1 MNTPR
6 NTIAFGRTDANAF
19 LARYEKLLKVQT
31 DPIGLPLPLERCHL
45 IPAGDLPALEA
56 CVAAGLQP
64 ASGRQVAEAIAMIAG
79 GWPYAHQKADATAMD
94 IHARMLTE
102 DLAKFPADILV
113 DAIRQLRRTLKF
125 APSIAEIYESAMER
139 LVKRKGQLSVIEA
152 HRREHDRRAAVERA
166 AADAEAERRAD
177 MARRLARLVECHG
190 AAMERWTL
198 KDFEAA
204 WLGAEAAGLTFL
216 GKWMDGVDSC
226 AAWVIEAMPV
236 LVAARPPWSGVAAT
250 IAANRVEVAAGAE

>member
-1 MNTPR
+1 MHAQRHAVAVARPDNP
-6 NTIAFGRTDANAF
+6 AF
-19 LARYEKLLKVQT
+19 LARHEKLLTVQT
-31 DPIGLPLPLERCHL
+31 DPIGLPVPLERCQL
-45 IPAGDLPALEA
+45 IPAANLPALAE

-64 ASGRQVAEAIAMIAG
+64 ATARQVAETIAMIAG

-125 APSIAEIYESAMER
+125 APSIAEIYEAASAM
-139 LVKRKGQLSVIEA
+139 LVKRKGQLSVIDA
-152 HRREHDRRAAVERA
+152 HRREHARRAAVARA
-166 AADAEAERRAD
+166 EADAEAERRD
-177 MARRLARLVECHG
+177 DLARRLARLVECHG
-190 AAMERWTL
+190 AAMARWTL

-204 WLGAEAAGLTFL
+204 WRGAEAAGLTFL

-226 AAWVIEAMPV
+226 AAWVIEAIPD
-236 LVAARPPWSGVAAT
+236 LVAGRPPRQHLPAIGA
-250 IAANRVEVAAGAE
+250 EVAADAE